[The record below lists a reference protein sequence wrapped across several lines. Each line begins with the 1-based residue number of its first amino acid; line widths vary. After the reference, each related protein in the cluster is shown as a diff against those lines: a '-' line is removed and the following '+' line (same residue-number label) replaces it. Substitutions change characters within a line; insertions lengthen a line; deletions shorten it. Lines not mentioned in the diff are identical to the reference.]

1 MPRKSK
7 SATNSKSK
15 SLTKTLKSL
24 SPIPGSPG
32 GPGGVSGPLFVP
44 SSSKSNAQIVDIVAG
59 IIGLII
65 NVYAFVWIMKLEAI
79 PECKCSD
86 NWMRLY
92 IKYFLQIYIPVLI
105 INMLLNVYLYTV
117 GLVATDLTS
126 GIFVA
131 YRAFTGFVGLFG
143 FVNMIIAIMFISK
156 LKEMNCECSEDI
168 KREIYFI
175 YNIIIASFMAL
186 AILFVLMAAPIG
198 FIIGANMRK

>member
-7 SATNSKSK
+7 SK
-15 SLTKTLKSL
+15 SLSKTLKTL

-32 GPGGVSGPLFVP
+32 GPGGVGGPVSP
-44 SSSKSNAQIVDIVAG
+44 SSSIATSLLFSIVIGIVA
-59 IIGLII
+59 LII
-65 NVYAFVWIMKLEAI
+65 NVYALVWIMKLEAI

-92 IKYFLQIYIPVLI
+92 IKYFLHVYIPVLI
-105 INMLLNVYLYTV
+105 ISLLTNLYLYST
-117 GLVATDLTS
+117 GLSPADLTS

-131 YRAFTGFVGLFG
+131 YSAFLGIFGLFA
-143 FVNMIIAIMFISK
+143 FANMIIAIVFISK

-175 YNIIIASFMAL
+175 YNIVMASVIGLVILLGLMTVPV
-186 AILFVLMAAPIG
+186 AILS
-198 FIIGANMRK
+198 MRK